1 MLTIISVDDVH
12 AVDDGPFLM
21 LDGGWV
27 QLQTCILVRDRTF
40 FVPFDCVP
48 KQDWNCATTGATRM
62 STIAVVVVV
71 VGGVEGRWMRTVRG
85 SKLID

>member
-1 MLTIISVDDVH
+1 
-12 AVDDGPFLM
+12 
-21 LDGGWV
+21 V

-62 STIAVVVVV
+62 STIAVAV
-71 VGGVEGRWMRTVRG
+71 GVEGRWMRMVRG